1 MIAPQ
6 IPQKIAQIKDF
17 VDRHPGCTTYEIIRA
32 FDISYRQM
40 IYYSAY
46 TGIIRAEKDVRQ
58 KRGNIYFPISRDQVY
73 ASCISEKEKVP
84 E

>member
-17 VDRHPGCTTYEIIRA
+17 VDKNPGCTTYEIMRA

-40 IYYSAY
+40 IYYAAY
-46 TGIIRAEKDVRQ
+46 TGIIKAEKDVRQ
-58 KRGNIYFPISRDQVY
+58 KRGNIYFSMSRDHVY
-73 ASCISEKEKVP
+73 CRCLSEKEGVP